1 MKTLN
6 SVHGRGM
13 AAKIGGIG
21 VLAIAA
27 ILLFSFV
34 PFFSFAAGTT
44 VTVQTSQSSYPNG
57 STGILIPINGTV
69 SPAPGVSGYSVSIEV
84 TNPSG
89 LYFVTSTPVNATTGA
104 FSYTLTTGSPSNLW
118 GNGTY
123 TVTAVYAAS
132 ANSQP
137 VSGTT
142 TFTYGEFAST
152 TSSSS
157 SSGSGSSSGGVA
169 TTIISSFVTTI
180 VQNEQTTT
188 VVTSAT
194 TVNLGTTIVSAT
206 TTTVQAAAST
216 LGETLGAVGIVIAI
230 IAGGIAAMA
239 LRKH

>member
-1 MKTLN
+1 
-6 SVHGRGM
+6 M
-13 AAKIGGIG
+13 AAKMGGIS

-27 ILLFSFV
+27 ILLFSFA

-44 VTVQTSQSSYPNG
+44 VTVQTSQTSYPNATTG
-57 STGILIPINGTV
+57 SQIPINGTV
-69 SPAPGVSGYSVSIEV
+69 SPAPGVAGYSVTIEV

-89 LYFVTSTPVNATTGA
+89 LYFVASAPVNGTTGT
-104 FSYTLTTGSPSNLW
+104 FGYTLVTGSPSNLW

-123 TVTAVYAAS
+123 TVTAVYA
-132 ANSQP
+132 
-137 VSGTT
+137 VSTTSPTYTGST

-157 SSGSGSSSGGVA
+157 SSGSSSGVA
-169 TTIISSFVTTI
+169 TTIITSVVTTI

-206 TTTVQAAAST
+206 TTTVQAAATT